1 MRLTSPIPHKRGR
14 IEIIPL
20 IDIMFFLLASF
31 MMVSL
36 SQTHMKGIR
45 IQLPGAQPPPPG
57 PKDYVSIRVGAGNS
71 VSFDGQ
77 YVPDEQVMPRLFQ
90 YHAANPNVRV
100 SISAEGM
107 ALHGD
112 VITVLDKVRRAQI
125 QKVGYQIR
133 AATGGPAG
141 PAAPGAPPAAPPPP
155 PH

>member
-1 MRLTSPIPHKRGR
+1 MHVSSPIPKKHAR

-36 SQTHMKGIR
+36 SQTHMKGIKVA
-45 IQLPGAQPPPPG
+45 LPSASQPPPNT
-57 PKDYVSIRVGAGNS
+57 PKDFVSIRVGAGNV

-77 YVPDEQVMPRLFQ
+77 VVNADQVMPRLFQ
-90 YHAANPNVRV
+90 LHAANPNIKV

-112 VITVLDKVRRAQI
+112 VITVLDMVRRAKI
-125 QKVGYQIR
+125 EKVGYQIR
-133 AATGGPAG
+133 AATPGG
-141 PAAPGAPPAAPPPP
+141 APGAGAPPPP
-155 PH
+155 GPPH